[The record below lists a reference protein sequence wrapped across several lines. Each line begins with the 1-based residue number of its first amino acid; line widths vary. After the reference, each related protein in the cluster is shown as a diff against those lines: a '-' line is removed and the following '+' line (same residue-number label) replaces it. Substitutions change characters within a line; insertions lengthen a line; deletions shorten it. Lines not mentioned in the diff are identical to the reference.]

1 MPPFESEGASK
12 LVVACLP
19 LQMRGLLLDSPGAA
33 TGTRRAVLAA
43 PGAAGAALSGCVG
56 GALLL
61 SNAREWPLP
70 GLGAL
75 GHCIARARG
84 PGLIARERLRPE
96 SQACHAEVF
105 PTWLW
110 SLWPLAP

>member
-1 MPPFESEGASK
+1 MPPLKIEGAPK
-12 LVVACLP
+12 LVVACMS

-33 TGTRRAVLAA
+33 AGTQRAVLPA
-43 PGAAGAALSGCVG
+43 PRAAGAASSGCVG
-56 GALLL
+56 GV
-61 SNAREWPLP
+61 SPISDVREWPLP
-70 GLGAL
+70 GCGAL

-84 PGLIARERLRPE
+84 PGQTARERLRLE

-105 PTWLW
+105 PSWLW